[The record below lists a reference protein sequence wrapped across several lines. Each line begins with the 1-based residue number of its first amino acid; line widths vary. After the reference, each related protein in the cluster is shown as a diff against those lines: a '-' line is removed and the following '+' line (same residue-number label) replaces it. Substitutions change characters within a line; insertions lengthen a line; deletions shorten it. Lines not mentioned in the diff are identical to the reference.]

1 LIARPKLNTQ
11 QVRDAGQ
18 YFVAAEISRR
28 GINEAAPAAGAG
40 GADGPFHGHDVR

>member
-1 LIARPKLNTQ
+1 LNRQ

-40 GADGPFHGHDVR
+40 GADGLFHGHDVR